1 MAAWLCRALVQRNG
15 RLLPSYPNS
24 VGRLCSRG
32 VGSSSPAPGALSA
45 FQDKPRTVE
54 DLPNISFL
62 ELIYRMVFQG
72 FYNRLHELQIYNKQ
86 RYGHIYREGQKSV
99 SVNTP
104 QLLEEVLRNDEK
116 FPTRGDLSAW
126 KEYRDM
132 RGYGYGPFTEEG
144 ERWYNLRVM
153 LNKRMLHPKDSAQY
167 GEDIND
173 VVTDF
178 IKRLSYLRQCSPEE
192 DLVPDMANEL
202 YRFSLEGIASI
213 LFETRLGCL
222 EKEIPA
228 GTQDF
233 IHSIGQMFSYNLA
246 AFLMPKW
253 SRGLL
258 PYWRRYIEGW
268 EGIFC
273 FGKKLID
280 KKMEVIQQR
289 VENNQEVEG
298 EYLTYLLS
306 NTQMSTKDVYGSI
319 TELLLAGMD
328 TTSNTLTWTFYLLSR
343 NPHTQDRL
351 YEEVSTMVPAKR
363 IPSAAEVTRMP
374 YLKAVIREALRMYPV
389 VPVNARIIVEKSVA
403 IGGYTFPK
411 KTAFTLHHY
420 AISHDEET
428 FPEPFT
434 FKPERWL
441 RDGRV
446 RPNPFASIPFGFGVR
461 GCVGRRIAELE
472 MYMVLFRV
480 IRHFEI
486 KPDPTMGELKCINRT
501 VLVPDQPLSL
511 YLVDR

>member
-72 FYNRLHELQIYNKQ
+72 FYNRLHELQIDNKQ

-167 GEDIND
+167 GDDIND

-253 SRGLL
+253 SRSLL

-363 IPSAAEVTRMP
+363 IPSAAED
-374 YLKAVIREALRMYPV
+374 
-389 VPVNARIIVEKSVA
+389 VPCSSCECKDHCRKECCYWWIYISKENR
-403 IGGYTFPK
+403 
-411 KTAFTLHHY
+411 FTLHHY

-472 MYMVLFRV
+472 MYMALFRV

-501 VLVPDQPLSL
+501 VLVPDKPLSL

>member
-1 MAAWLCRALVQRNG
+1 
-15 RLLPSYPNS
+15 
-24 VGRLCSRG
+24 
-32 VGSSSPAPGALSA
+32 
-45 FQDKPRTVE
+45 
-54 DLPNISFL
+54 
-62 ELIYRMVFQG
+62 
-72 FYNRLHELQIYNKQ
+72 
-86 RYGHIYREGQKSV
+86 
-99 SVNTP
+99 
-104 QLLEEVLRNDEK
+104 
-116 FPTRGDLSAW
+116 
-126 KEYRDM
+126 
-132 RGYGYGPFTEEG
+132 
-144 ERWYNLRVM
+144 
-153 LNKRMLHPKDSAQY
+153 
-167 GEDIND
+167 
-173 VVTDF
+173 
-178 IKRLSYLRQCSPEE
+178 
-192 DLVPDMANEL
+192 
-202 YRFSLEGIASI
+202 
-213 LFETRLGCL
+213 
-222 EKEIPA
+222 
-228 GTQDF
+228 
-233 IHSIGQMFSYNLA
+233 
-246 AFLMPKW
+246 MPKW
-253 SRGLL
+253 SRSLL

-273 FGKKLID
+273 FGKELID

-306 NTQMSTKDVYGSI
+306 NAQMSTKDVYGSI
-319 TELLLAGMD
+319 TELLLAGVD
-328 TTSNTLTWTFYLLSR
+328 TTSNTLTWTLYLLSR

-351 YEEVSTMVPAKR
+351 YEEVSTMVPAKQ

-411 KTAFTLHHY
+411 KTTFTLHHY

-441 RDGRV
+441 RDGHV

-501 VLVPDQPLSL
+501 VLVPDQPLRL
-511 YLVDR
+511 YFVDR